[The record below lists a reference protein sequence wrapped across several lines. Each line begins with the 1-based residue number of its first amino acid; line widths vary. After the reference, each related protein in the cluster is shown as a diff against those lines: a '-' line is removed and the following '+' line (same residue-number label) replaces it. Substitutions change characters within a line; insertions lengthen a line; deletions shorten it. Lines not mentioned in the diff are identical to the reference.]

1 MTFGEVGYLMKQIP
15 CDAVALNHDQKP
27 NGRSINPRDEA
38 EIARFGKTQRFRRN
52 FGLLSIVALTCTL
65 MITWEGLLT
74 VFQSGLTNG
83 GPAGLI
89 YGFLFTWIGS
99 GLQALVMAELASM
112 IPLAGGQYNWVAL
125 LAPKSCSK
133 FLSYLTGWITVI
145 SWQAALASS
154 AFLGGTMIQGL
165 LVLNYDGY
173 SMERWHGTLL
183 FYAIILLSLFINTYL
198 ARLLPKIEG
207 MVLIIH
213 VVGFVCILIPLV
225 YLAPHGT
232 ATDVFATFT
241 NGGGWN
247 TDGLA
252 FFVGLST
259 SMFSF
264 IGADAA
270 THMAEEIEDAS
281 TVIPR
286 SMLASIALNGSLGFA
301 IVTATLF
308 CLGDEEKALNS
319 PTGFPFIE
327 VFVNATGSKAGANAM
342 TSIIITAMIFAAVGY
357 LATAS
362 RMLWAFAREQG
373 LPGSSLLAKVQSRT
387 LLPLYSIGMTAIIS
401 LMLALINIGS
411 TKAFNAL
418 TSLVIAAFYSSF
430 SIAAAVLLY
439 RKTTSKEPELV
450 YGPFYLGRAGI
461 PIIILSLA
469 YSVIGIFFSFWPP
482 SSTVDAVSMNWSV
495 AVFGGVLL
503 GSLVFWVLHGR
514 NVYTGPR
521 WEMSPEES
529 LQGESYKP

>member
-1 MTFGEVGYLMKQIP
+1 
-15 CDAVALNHDQKP
+15 
-27 NGRSINPRDEA
+27 
-38 EIARFGKTQRFRRN
+38 
-52 FGLLSIVALTCTL
+52 
-65 MITWEGLLT
+65 
-74 VFQSGLTNG
+74 
-83 GPAGLI
+83 
-89 YGFLFTWIGS
+89 
-99 GLQALVMAELASM
+99 MAELASIM
-112 IPLAGGQYNWVAL
+112 Q
-125 LAPKSCSK
+125 
-133 FLSYLTGWITVI
+133 
-145 SWQAALASS
+145 
-154 AFLGGTMIQGL
+154 
-165 LVLNYDGY
+165 
-173 SMERWHGTLL
+173 RWHGTLL
-183 FYAIILLSLFINTYL
+183 FYAIILLGLFINTYL
-198 ARLLPKIEG
+198 ARFLPKIEG
-207 MVLIIH
+207 MVLIVH

-241 NGGGWN
+241 NGGGWDTN
-247 TDGLA
+247 GLS

-264 IGADAA
+264 IGD
-270 THMAEEIEDAS
+270 EDE
-281 TVIPR
+281 
-286 SMLASIALNGSLGFA
+286 ALN
-301 IVTATLF
+301 T
-308 CLGDEEKALNS
+308 

-342 TSIIITAMIFAAVGY
+342 TSIIITAMIFAAVGF
-357 LATAS
+357 LATAP

-373 LPGSSLLAKVQSRT
+373 LPGSSLLSRVESRT

-430 SIAAAVLLY
+430 SLAAAVLLY
-439 RKTTSKEPELV
+439 RRITSKEPKLV
-450 YGPFYLGRAGI
+450 YGPFHLGQAGI

-514 NVYTGPR
+514 KVYTGPR
-521 WEMSPEES
+521 WEVPPDES
-529 LQGESYKP
+529 LQEETYKP

>member
-1 MTFGEVGYLMKQIP
+1 MPFGELAYPLKQLP
-15 CDAVALNHDQKP
+15 DDAVAVTFDQKP
-27 NGRSINPRDEA
+27 HGPSTNPRDEA
-38 EIARFGKTQRFRRN
+38 EIARFGKIQRLRRN
-52 FGLLSIVALTCTL
+52 FGLLSIVGLTCTL
-65 MITWEGLLT
+65 MITWEGSLT

-89 YGFLFTWIGS
+89 YGFIFTWIGT

-145 SWQAALASS
+145 SWQAALASA
-154 AFLGGTMIQGL
+154 AFLAGTMIQGL

-173 SMERWHGTLL
+173 NLQRWHGTLL
-183 FYAIILLSLFINTYL
+183 FYAVILLSLFINTYL

-207 MVLIIH
+207 TVLIIH
-213 VVGFVCILIPLV
+213 VVGFFCVLIPLV

-232 ATDVFATFT
+232 AKDVFANFN
-241 NGGGWN
+241 NGGGWS

-264 IGADAA
+264 IGVDAA

-286 SMLASIALNGSLGFA
+286 SMLASVALNGSLGFA
-301 IVTATLF
+301 MVTATLF
-308 CLGDEEKALNS
+308 CLGDEEKAINS

-327 VFVNATGSKAGANAM
+327 VFVNATGSNAGANAM
-342 TSIIITAMIFAAVGY
+342 ISIIITAMIFAAVGL

-373 LPGSSLLAKVQSRT
+373 LPGSSLLAKVEPRT

-401 LMLALINIGS
+401 LVLALINIGS

-418 TSLVIAAFYSSF
+418 TSLVIASFYSSF

-439 RKTTSKEPELV
+439 RKLTSTGSDLV
-450 YGPFYLGRAGI
+450 YGSFYLGRAGI
-461 PIIILSLA
+461 PILILSLA
-469 YSVIGIFFSFWPP
+469 YSAIGFFFSFWPP
-482 SSTVDAVSMNWSV
+482 TSTVDAVSMNWSV
-495 AVFGGVLL
+495 AVYGGAILFSLL
-503 GSLVFWVLHGR
+503 FWVLHGR
-514 NVYTGPR
+514 KVYTGPR
-521 WEMSPEES
+521 WEVSPDEPVHRDS
-529 LQGESYKP
+529 HSP